1 MDVSSPQGHDANKE
15 PWRLPLAALRLEQQ
29 QGYQDRAV
37 IGGLAELVRLW
48 AMRAGPYVEAFP
60 ELQQALVHAKKQA
73 RQYKQMKLAQRQAF
87 VAWLEELG
95 HSLAKALAGNNAAA
109 TSASPKQRQRQTKGA
124 NTTAKAIRPLGWNA
138 PLRYLRGVGPARA
151 SALAEAGLHTIGE
164 LLQYYPFRYEDRRD
178 LLPVK
183 NLQHRQ
189 QACVY
194 VQINGTGHVEQR
206 GKQKIALVPATDGM
220 DSLELIFFNQP
231 YRAEQFAL
239 GSKVVATGQARI
251 YRDKISFIVS
261 EIEIIKEETLAI
273 GRLVPVYHA
282 PPLSQMMMR
291 RLIHEALGACREYP
305 EGRVPAHIIQQRGLM
320 PLAQAFKEIHFPQS
334 EETLA
339 AARQRLAYD
348 ELFFL
353 QVRLAQRRRM
363 AKTAAASAA
372 VEVGNLL
379 AEIQRILPFALTKAQ
394 IRVIN
399 EIFQD
404 LRSPEVANRLI
415 HGDVGSG
422 KTIVAAAALL
432 AAVRAGKQAAL
443 MAPTEL
449 LAEQHAHTLKE
460 ILSPWNIQPLLL
472 TGSISMAQRQA
483 LQQRLAAGEALL
495 VVGTHALFQKGVHFA
510 DLAVIV
516 IDEQHRFGVRQRA
529 ALIQKGQR
537 PNTFIMSAT
546 PIPRTLALTAYGDF
560 DVSLLDELP
569 PGRKP
574 VHTELLTRR
583 EAKRAYRMISE
594 IVQRG
599 RQAYL
604 VCPLIK
610 ENEAQSLAAA
620 EAVYQHF
627 QQEIFPGFRLGL
639 LHGQM
644 EAAEREKIM
653 EHFRAG
659 LLDVLVATTVIEV
672 GVNVPNAICIVVLNA
687 ERFGLAQLHQLRG
700 RVARGSEQGY
710 CLLVTNAHNPDVIER
725 LQILEH
731 THDGFRIAEEDLWR
745 RGPGEL
751 AGRRQSGL
759 PDLRMANLLGDTH
772 LLSEARQDAFALIA
786 RDPELTHEAHHILRQ
801 WLQQPVEENW
811 AL

>member
-1 MDVSSPQGHDANKE
+1 MDVSSSKGHDAAKE

-29 QGYQDRAV
+29 QGYADRAV
-37 IGGLAELVRLW
+37 MGGLAELVRLW
-48 AMRAGPYVEAFP
+48 ATRAWPYVEAFP
-60 ELQQALVHAKKQA
+60 ELQQALVRAKKQA
-73 RQYKQMKLAQRQAF
+73 RQYKQMKLVQRRAF
-87 VAWLEELG
+87 VAWLEDLG
-95 HSLAKALAGNNAAA
+95 HCLAKAMAGNDAEA
-109 TSASPKQRQRQTKGA
+109 SAFPQKRQRQKKRA
-124 NTTAKAIRPLGWNA
+124 DTAAQAAHPLGWNA
-138 PLRYLRGVGPARA
+138 PLRFLRGVGPARA
-151 SALAEAGLHTIGE
+151 EALAQAGLHTIGD
-164 LLQYYPFRYEDRRD
+164 LLQYYPFRYEDRRA

-183 NLQHRQ
+183 ALQHRQ
-189 QACVY
+189 QACVF
-194 VQINGTGHVEQR
+194 VQINGAGRVEQR
-206 GKQKIALVPATDGM
+206 GKQKMAIVPATDGA

-231 YRAEQFAL
+231 YRARQFAP
-239 GSKVVATGQARI
+239 GVKVIATGQARI
-251 YRDKISFIVS
+251 YQGLISVAVN
-261 EIEIIKEETLAI
+261 EIEIVTDETLAL
-273 GRLVPVYHA
+273 GRLVPVYSA
-282 PPLSQMMMR
+282 SPFSQMMMR
-291 RLIHEALGACREYP
+291 RLMREALAACIEYP
-305 EGRVPAHIIQQRGLM
+305 EGRVPAPIIQQRGLM
-320 PLAQAFKEIHFPQS
+320 PLAQAYKEIHFPQN
-334 EETLA
+334 EEALA
-339 AARQRLAYD
+339 AARKRLAYD
-348 ELFFL
+348 ELFIL

-363 AKTAAASAA
+363 AKTASVSAA
-372 VEVGNLL
+372 VNVGNLL
-379 AEIQRILPFALTKAQ
+379 AEIQRVLPFSLTNAQ
-394 IRVIN
+394 IRVIK
-399 EIFQD
+399 EIFED
-404 LRSPEVANRLI
+404 LRSPEAANRLI

-422 KTIVAAAALL
+422 KTVVAAAALL
-432 AAVRAGKQAAL
+432 AAVRAGKQAAF

-449 LAEQHAHTLKE
+449 LVEQHAHTLKE

-472 TGSISMAQRQA
+472 TGSLSTAQRQA

-495 VVGTHALFQKGVHFA
+495 VVGTHALFQKGVQFA

-529 ALIQKGQR
+529 ALMQKGQC

-574 VHTELLTRR
+574 VHTELLPRR

-610 ENEAQSLAAA
+610 ENQAQSLAAA

-627 QQEIFPGFRLGL
+627 QQEIFPGLRLGL

-644 EAAEREKIM
+644 EAAAREKIM
-653 EHFRAG
+653 ERFRAG
-659 LLDVLVATTVIEV
+659 NLDVLVATTIIEV

-700 RVARGSEQGY
+700 RVARGTEQGY
-710 CLLVTNAHNPDVIER
+710 CLLVTNARNPDVIER

-731 THDGFRIAEEDLWR
+731 THDGFRIAEADLWR

-759 PDLRMANLLGDTH
+759 PDLRMANLLGDTQ
-772 LLSEARQDAFALIA
+772 LLGEARQDAFALIA
-786 RDPELTHEAHHILRQ
+786 QDPELTQEAHHALRQ
-801 WLQQPVEENW
+801 WLQQPLDESW